1 MKTERLTLEKL
12 ASCMAAPIPTIPEHV
27 LQVNRA
33 KSYWVVKLCFQLDPV
48 VGDSE
53 QWLPYSALG
62 TCRSLLANRLLTHFR
77 QLADSISWCNFARHG
92 H

>member
-53 QWLPYSALG
+53 QWLPYSAVGILSVTVG
-62 TCRSLLANRLLTHFR
+62 
-77 QLADSISWCNFARHG
+77 
-92 H
+92 

>member
-27 LQVNRA
+27 LQVNRS
-33 KSYWVVKLCFQLDPV
+33 KSYWVINLHFQLDPV
-48 VGDSE
+48 VDS
-53 QWLPYSALG
+53 LKS
-62 TCRSLLANRLLTHFR
+62 
-77 QLADSISWCNFARHG
+77 DSISWCNFAKHG